1 MSEQEPLAQNDL
13 ALVLNRLQGIMQQ
26 HGIANEAP
34 APTDAVPALTE
45 VFTGDA
51 NLLSAVDIAQIPSLQ
66 NLVQNVQFVGE
77 PVSDELAN
85 RVLQDMQLVIHKA
98 IKLAV
103 LEESVNMEKK
113 LTLKLEAELV
123 KLIHQQL
130 TTTLKIE

>member
-1 MSEQEPLAQNDL
+1 VSEQESPAKNDL

-26 HGIANEAP
+26 HAIAEAP
-34 APTDAVPALTE
+34 MPTDGVPALTE

-51 NLLSAVDIAQIPSLQ
+51 SLLRAVDIAQIPSLQ

-85 RVLQDMQLVIHKA
+85 RVLQDMQPIIHKA
-98 IKLAV
+98 IKQAV

-130 TTTLKIE
+130 TTTLNIE